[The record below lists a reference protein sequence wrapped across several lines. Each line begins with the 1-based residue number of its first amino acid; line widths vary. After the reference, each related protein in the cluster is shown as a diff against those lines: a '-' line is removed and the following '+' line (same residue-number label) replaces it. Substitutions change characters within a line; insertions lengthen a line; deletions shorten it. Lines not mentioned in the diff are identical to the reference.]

1 MSRLGDPS
9 TKDIVLRLSRSSFS
23 QHEREVESGSERHK
37 RIPSKATSE
46 GSFFWPI
53 VNVWDRRCA
62 SAVNPIAFYYAGVQ
76 PLNDT
81 VVSFVALGG
90 VLWALNWVDKKG
102 WDVNYRT
109 VIVVATITTLAMDVG
124 TTMFTIWDLVRSQW
138 FWIGLPV
145 LEAIPS
151 ALDYTISTVVLTEV
165 TDPSAR
171 STMSGL
177 VTSVS
182 FLGGPIGLALSKYID
197 AWFDVTNQDIMTDT
211 THVRDQIM
219 ATFFIAYAMQLA
231 SLLWLFAL
239 PKHAS
244 EAQELKLRSGTS
256 TIHGAGLLMLLGA
269 SLPFVV
275 AVHVLSVYE
284 PTACLGFSGGTGC

>member
-53 VNVWDRRCA
+53 VNVWDRRLVSLVPVALLGFTVSETPRARGSFREGLCEIWLLVSNNGLNRVLLCRFVGGMFAGVSA

-124 TTMFTIWDLVRSQW
+124 TTMFTIWDL
-138 FWIGLPV
+138 
-145 LEAIPS
+145 
-151 ALDYTISTVVLTEV
+151 
-165 TDPSAR
+165 
-171 STMSGL
+171 
-177 VTSVS
+177 
-182 FLGGPIGLALSKYID
+182 
-197 AWFDVTNQDIMTDT
+197 
-211 THVRDQIM
+211 
-219 ATFFIAYAMQLA
+219 LA